1 MPLSQE
7 ESING
12 KYLCVI
18 INVLVKSGN
27 IAKEAEELI
36 MTFMKEQRALDELR
50 DNLHGLISE

>member
-36 MTFMKEQRALDELR
+36 MTSMKEQRALDELR

>member
-36 MTFMKEQRALDELR
+36 MAFMKEQRALDELR

>member
-18 INVLVKSGN
+18 INVLVKGGYT
-27 IAKEAEELI
+27 AKEAEELI
-36 MTFMKEQRALDELR
+36 TTFMDEQRSLDELR

>member
-36 MTFMKEQRALDELR
+36 MTFMDEQRSLDELR